1 MHEASQKV
9 LSVLSHDTR
18 VRVIELLGARAQG
31 IAELEAQM
39 HVDGLAIRNH
49 VAHLINNDLC
59 FTQREGRRVRYWLN
73 RTRLAEVLQELGLSV
88 GIRVTLDEYFMQE
101 TPELEPVAP
110 RKKTGAKRKPKAVE
124 PEPKKNVTA
133 TSKAQ
138 FKAQLKAEPNPEAK
152 AKAKAKPELRAKA
165 KAKLELEAKP
175 QAKPKRRR

>member
-110 RKKTGAKRKPKAVE
+110 RKKTGAKRTPKAVE

-138 FKAQLKAEPNPEAK
+138 FKAQPNPEAK
-152 AKAKAKPELRAKA
+152 AKTKVKSKPNPKA
-165 KAKLELEAKP
+165 KAKT
-175 QAKPKRRR
+175 KPKGRR